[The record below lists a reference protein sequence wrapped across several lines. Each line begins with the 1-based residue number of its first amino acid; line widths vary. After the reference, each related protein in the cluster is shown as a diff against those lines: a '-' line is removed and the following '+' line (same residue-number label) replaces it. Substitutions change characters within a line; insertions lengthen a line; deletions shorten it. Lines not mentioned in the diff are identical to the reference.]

1 MISRSTI
8 QRSGVV
14 IGLLAL
20 SAFLFYIG
28 KGHTL
33 LIDTNAVT
41 IDGQE
46 FKSAETI
53 TVSID
58 GKEPES
64 MGRAE
69 RILVTVG
76 GPKHRI
82 LIEVESGDAQKVE
95 QSFRVSTWMDTAVI
109 SVPAILGGSPPEHWV
124 TKFVPPPMEEAPA
137 EQMQQQEENAPEMAP
152 PGTFVAAPGTPATP

>member
-1 MISRSTI
+1 MSSRSII
-8 QRSGVV
+8 QRSSLVL
-14 IGLLAL
+14 GLIAL

-41 IDGQE
+41 INGQE

-53 TVSID
+53 SVSVD

-69 RILVTVG
+69 RIMLTVA
-76 GPKHRI
+76 GPRHRV
-82 LIEVESGDAQKVE
+82 LIEVESGDAKKVE
-95 QSFRVSTWMDTAVI
+95 KSFRISTWLDTAVV
-109 SVPAILGGSPPEHWV
+109 SVPAILGDAPSEHWV

-137 EQMQQQEENAPEMAP
+137 EQMQQQDENAPAMAA